1 MTIIHIF
8 QSPPDFYCS
17 KSILIIGKD
26 WDIEARIR
34 KRDWIF
40 PNEQWNHEWRKMSDT
55 QLVTSDKRRIFHIIS
70 SYSSFNNIPGRK
82 VKIYKEEISLIYF
95 AMYLVWNYTIGD
107 AFMGVRVEPGSRP
120 NCSLQ
125 TEWLSFSCAGTSS
138 IGWEF
143 EKFKRSFLLLSIVG
157 KDFESQ
163 YSGPPKDASREERF

>member
-55 QLVTSDKRRIFHIIS
+55 QLVMSDKRRIFHIIS

-120 NCSLQ
+120 NWM
-125 TEWLSFSCAGTSS
+125 T
-138 IGWEF
+138 
-143 EKFKRSFLLLSIVG
+143 LLFMCKPEI
-157 KDFESQ
+157 
-163 YSGPPKDASREERF
+163 YI